1 MTKERAR
8 KRAKAKAG
16 EKAKKRAAQAAQ
28 PDANMPSGKFDAGNN
43 SIKKPGGGASNSNFA
58 EARRGSARSR

>member
-16 EKAKKRAAQAAQ
+16 EKANKRAAQAAQ
-28 PDANMPSGKFDAGNN
+28 PDTNMPSGKFDAGNN
-43 SIKKPGGGASNSNFA
+43 SIKRPGGATNNSNFA
-58 EARRGSARSR
+58 EARRGAARSR